1 MGARIAVMSQG
12 ACSEIGTPLEVY
24 ERPVNLFVA
33 NFIGTPPMNFVRAT
47 VARGGAS
54 LDTATFSVPTPAAW
68 REAVGSADRRV
79 VIGIRPEHLALG
91 NGAALGPGAVP
102 ATVEVVELLGSE
114 AVFHSRA
121 GDDLLVAK
129 SESHRAPS
137 VGARHARPRPGVAP
151 RVRRRDRATAR
162 SVARS
167 SILIPGGPE
176 TCRCA
181 TS

>member
-1 MGARIAVMSQG
+1 
-12 ACSEIGTPLEVY
+12 
-24 ERPVNLFVA
+24 VA

-47 VARGGAS
+47 VAGDGAS

-68 REAVGSADRRV
+68 RAAVGGQGRRV

-91 NGAALGPGAVP
+91 NGAAGGPGAVP

-121 GDDLLVAK
+121 GDDVLVAK

-137 VGARHARPRPGVAP
+137 VGERVTLVLDLESLHVFDAETEQRLEASPAR
-151 RVRRRDRATAR
+151 R
-162 SVARS
+162 S
-167 SILIPGGPE
+167 
-176 TCRCA
+176 
-181 TS
+181 